1 MSELTKLFPE
11 RETRLGIFYPTDY
24 IVAVFKSF
32 NDAKSAHDALRHAGF
47 ADDETRAVPGSDVLD
62 YFDELSQ
69 ETGVWGW
76 LMTEL
81 SRVID
86 TEAHFLDADIRA
98 AKRGAGFLVVHC
110 LTEPD
115 SARIRE
121 LVAPSRPIAMQ
132 WYTAGAVQSLI

>member
-1 MSELTKLFPE
+1 M
-11 RETRLGIFYPTDY
+11 
-24 IVAVFKSF
+24 AVFKSF
-32 NDAKSAHDALRHAGF
+32 DDAKSALDALRHAGF

-98 AKRGAGFLVVHC
+98 ASA
-110 LTEPD
+110 EPASWSSIASQSRTRRA
-115 SARIRE
+115 SANWS
-121 LVAPSRPIAMQ
+121 LPAAPLPCSGTQPEPSKA
-132 WYTAGAVQSLI
+132 